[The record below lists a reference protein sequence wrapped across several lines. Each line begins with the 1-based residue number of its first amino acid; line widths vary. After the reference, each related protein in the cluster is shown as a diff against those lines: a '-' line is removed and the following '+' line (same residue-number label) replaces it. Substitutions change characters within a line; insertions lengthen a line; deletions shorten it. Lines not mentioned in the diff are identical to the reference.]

1 MQSFLPSK
9 SAGTSAL
16 ALEALGVLCERGGI
30 SFQNAWKLLRD
41 ARLQR
46 PQQDLPRAAWT
57 TLLGYAHAI
66 AEKQPEQAAVHQHT
80 LWEAANDP
88 SARVCVCV
96 LIQCCYFVTN
106 DKPAAAIAMQGKGAC
121 VS

>member
-1 MQSFLPSK
+1 MLALNYALQSFLPSK

-46 PQQDLPRAAWT
+46 PVQELPRAAWT

-66 AEKQPEQAAVHQHT
+66 AEKHPEQAAVHLHT
-80 LWEAANDP
+80 IWEAANDP
-88 SARVCVCV
+88 SARVCARV
-96 LIQCCYFVTN
+96 LIQ
-106 DKPAAAIAMQGKGAC
+106 
-121 VS
+121 